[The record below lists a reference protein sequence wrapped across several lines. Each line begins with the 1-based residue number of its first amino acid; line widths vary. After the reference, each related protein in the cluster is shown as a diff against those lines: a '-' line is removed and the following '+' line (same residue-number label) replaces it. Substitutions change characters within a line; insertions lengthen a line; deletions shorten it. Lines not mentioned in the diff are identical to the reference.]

1 MSLYLDGVVW
11 TALVLCP
18 LAGDSVLVLEQNPV
32 GGEEELVTD
41 GLEGQ
46 VDGLILQEESRAIL
60 L

>member
-1 MSLYLDGVVW
+1 MVW
-11 TALVLCP
+11 TALVLSP
-18 LAGDSVLVLEQNPV
+18 LACDSVLVLEQNPV

-46 VDGLILQEESRAIL
+46 VDGLVLQEESRAIL